1 MINVVD
7 PERREQ
13 KRADVNEHRQEEH
26 AGEHHEENALENLA
40 IVDLAQSD
48 PDEGE
53 NGSDTWLPESRGL
66 RANTTVWAD
75 FGFGVYVAAAV
86 LTVLPRSACRRAD
99 RMSLCGGLRLGSLP
113 LGRGWPPAESGPLR
127 IAPLTKG
134 SARTGRG
141 WYATMGT

>member
-1 MINVVD
+1 MR
-7 PERREQ
+7 ERTAAIPGCP
-13 KRADVNEHRQEEH
+13 RAEDFARTPQC
-26 AGEHHEENALENLA
+26 GQTSAL
-40 IVDLAQSD
+40 
-48 PDEGE
+48 
-53 NGSDTWLPESRGL
+53 
-66 RANTTVWAD
+66 
-75 FGFGVYVAAAV
+75 GVYVAAAV